1 MKVYLE
7 CLHNYAA
14 WGIWKARTAKIL
26 QGKAVSVKEV
36 VFLAFQ
42 QAEERFEVK
51 AYQFISLTLLSTGT
65 PTSVVFR
72 SINTFSLSG
81 SSYNMVG

>member
-42 QAEERFEVK
+42 QAEDRFEAK
-51 AYQFISLTLLSTGT
+51 AQ
-65 PTSVVFR
+65 SVHQSNCVNWNCYVCCMQKDEPIF
-72 SINTFSLSG
+72 F
-81 SSYNMVG
+81 VWEFPQ